1 MSGLILLR
9 IHVHV
14 VSYKH
19 MKYSPRSFYTFI
31 LLIFLVTSG
40 YADTATLTHQ
50 NTVLTTNKAKTV
62 TFGCAFQPDNHTFQ
76 RLKKNLSAIWNN
88 LGYEVNLQH
97 MPHSRVGFELEQGR
111 IDGDCARALIYSHQ
125 HNNIFFIRS
134 WITPRYIY
142 AYQRTEFAPD
152 FSPRADLKDKRIV
165 FIRGSRAVSEF
176 LQENQLKGF
185 TVTTQKQAVK
195 MVAGG
200 HADVLIGFRA
210 PIEGTLDTVKFK
222 GKLHKKAI
230 SDEIPIYI
238 AIHKR
243 HLHLKAK
250 IEEQISRRRQNLQ

>member
-1 MSGLILLR
+1 
-9 IHVHV
+9 
-14 VSYKH
+14 
-19 MKYSPRSFYTFI
+19 MKYPTPSTYVLT
-31 LLIFLVTSG
+31 LLIFSALSG
-40 YADTATLTHQ
+40 YGETAQLTSE
-50 NTVLTTNKAKTV
+50 NAVSTSDKVNTV
-62 TFGCAFQPDNHTFQ
+62 TFGCAFQPDNHSFQ
-76 RLKKNLSAIWNN
+76 RLKRNLTAIWNN

-111 IDGDCARALIYSHQ
+111 IDGDCARALIYSHH

-134 WITPRYIY
+134 WVTPRYIY
-142 AYQRTEFAPD
+142 AYQETEFAPD
-152 FSPRADLKDKRIV
+152 FNPRADLKDKRIV

-176 LQENQLKGF
+176 LQENQLVGI